1 MPIKRGHVAPQ
12 NTFIDTLI
20 QKFDSQGRKFLI
32 ANAVLPGAPI
42 IFCNDEFCS
51 LCGYSR
57 AQILRRSAALEF
69 LYGPSTSF
77 ASIKDLKTAL
87 SDYEEKVIMAI
98 LCNKSGNQFICQITV
113 APVRNAE
120 GQVRLYI
127 LTFVVNSEFRKT
139 KSTNLPSKTSLTND
153 RKTSKNYQRQLCCI
167 PINDTVGEESRTI
180 SQLTNVHD
188 HKDELE
194 QPISRCELEN
204 STSANSTERDL
215 SCTCLMQPG
224 ELKQPLPRSNSL
236 VSISPNVPKEPKRGR
251 NYLVCRGHSIVSTSS
266 HMSRG
271 NSLVGLSRGCGGI
284 VVNTDSWNAS
294 RRHVSEKVAEMLSM
308 GPELNPEQKLHS
320 PRIHPFT
327 LKHYGPI
334 KAVWDW
340 LVLLFVIYTAV
351 FTPYA
356 AAFLLPDA
364 KRKRRHNDG
373 WGRYSGLTS
382 YQNPLQ
388 IIDLFVD
395 IMFIVDI
402 FINFRTTYVNRNDE
416 LISHPGQIAIH
427 YFKGWF
433 LIDVV
438 AAIPFDLLLF
448 GAETDEM
455 ATLIG
460 LLKTARLLRLVRVV
474 RKLDR
479 YSEYG
484 AAVLLLLMATF
495 VLIAHWLACIWYAI
509 GNVERQQFNVRI
521 GWLDQLAEQIK
532 QPFGNRSTLGPS
544 IKSKYITALYF
555 TFSSLTSVGF
565 GNVSPNTNSEKIFS
579 VCVML
584 VGSLMYAGIFGHV
597 SAIIQR
603 LYSGTARYHAQMVRV
618 KEFIRFHQIPNPL
631 KRRLEEFFQHA
642 WSYTNGIDMNL
653 VLRSFPECL
662 QADICLHL
670 NRNLLNTCSPFKNA
684 SQGCLRALALKLKTT
699 HVPPGD
705 TLVHKGDVLNFLC
718 FIARGSIEIMI
729 GCDILAVLGQGDVF
743 GENPTDFISMG
754 QSKYNVRALTYCDLH
769 RIQRDDLL
777 EILEMYPE
785 FAKQFKKELEIT
797 FDLRDYSDPC
807 ILNPE
812 LIQPSDKPVKY
823 SSPKH
828 ISISHQTN
836 ADVGDNNNDADDNGG
851 VSNDNSDY
859 DEDFD
864 ECFQLHE
871 INDIRNIHSMPFID
885 CYSNDQSP
893 IVRTKPLINPNI
905 SSTKSF
911 EQINRYNNI
920 YTCDPN
926 VFSFTNDNNNELDIV
941 GLSSR
946 NKIMYHPIHD
956 KQSIVE
962 DSADTSQ
969 PSSAIT
975 HPIHSLI
982 NNSKPCEGSNPVE
995 NQSLDRISSSD
1006 IIVNLLTRLSSMEN
1020 NLLSLE
1026 KKLNTELNQL
1036 SQLIDI
1042 YSS

>member
-1 MPIKRGHVAPQ
+1 MPVKRGHVAPQ

-57 AQILRRSAALEF
+57 AQILRRSAGLEF
-69 LYGPSTSF
+69 LYGPLTSST
-77 ASIKDLKTAL
+77 SIKDLKTAL
-87 SDYEEKVIMAI
+87 SNSDEKVILVV
-98 LCNKSGNQFICQITV
+98 LCTKSGNHFVCQITV

-127 LTFVVNSEFRKT
+127 LTFVVSSELRNT
-139 KSTNLPSKTSLTND
+139 KSTNLPSKTKHS
-153 RKTSKNYQRQLCCI
+153 
-167 PINDTVGEESRTI
+167 P
-180 SQLTNVHD
+180 
-188 HKDELE
+188 
-194 QPISRCELEN
+194 N
-204 STSANSTERDL
+204 STYVI
-215 SCTCLMQPG
+215 QPD
-224 ELKQPLPRSNSL
+224 ELKQRLPRSSSL
-236 VSISPNVPKEPKRGR
+236 VNINSNIPKEPKRNR
-251 NYLVCRGHSIVSTSS
+251 HYLVCRGHSVVSTSS

-271 NSLVGLSRGCGGI
+271 NSVVGLSRGCGGI
-284 VVNTDSWNAS
+284 VVNTDSWTAS

-308 GPELNPEQKLHS
+308 GTELNPEQKLHS

-327 LKHYGPI
+327 LKHYGPV

-364 KRKRRHNDG
+364 KRRRRHNDG

-416 LISHPGQIAIH
+416 LVSHPGQIAIH

-603 LYSGTARYHAQMVRV
+603 LYSGTARYHAQMLRV

-670 NRNLLNTCSPFKNA
+670 NRYLLNTYSPFKNA
-684 SQGCLRALALKLKTT
+684 SQGCLRSVALKMKTT

-743 GENPTDFISMG
+743 GENPTEYLSMG

-769 RIQRDDLL
+769 KIQRDDLL

-785 FAKQFKKELEIT
+785 FAKQFKRELEIT

-807 ILNPE
+807 LLNPE
-812 LIQPSDKPVKY
+812 FIQPPAAQFT
-823 SSPKH
+823 KH
-828 ISISHQTN
+828 ISSSEHIDLLSSHQN
-836 ADVGDNNNDADDNGG
+836 NIVDGVHSDNNDVNDDNNAGC
-851 VSNDNSDY
+851 VDSNDNSDY
-859 DEDFD
+859 EKDFD
-864 ECFQLHE
+864 ESFQLHE
-871 INDIRNIHSMPFID
+871 INDIKNNNSMPYID
-885 CYSNDQSP
+885 CYSNNASP
-893 IVRTKPLINPNI
+893 VAVRKSSVNPNVL
-905 SSTKSF
+905 SSKST
-911 EQINRYNNI
+911 EQGSQYNV
-920 YTCDPN
+920 YTHDSN
-926 VFSFTNDNNNELDIV
+926 VFSFNINEPDIV
-941 GLSSR
+941 DLSS
-946 NKIMYHPIHD
+946 NKMTYHPIDD
-956 KQSIVE
+956 KHPIFE
-962 DSADTSQ
+962 DSADNSQ
-969 PSSAIT
+969 PSSAIR
-975 HPIHSLI
+975 HPTDSIADNYKLCERPNPDEHESLRPI
-982 NNSKPCEGSNPVE
+982 N
-995 NQSLDRISSSD
+995 SSD
-1006 IIVNLLTRLSSMEN
+1006 IIVNLLTRLGSMEN
-1020 NLLSLE
+1020 NLSSIE
-1026 KKLNTELNQL
+1026 KRLNNELNQI
-1036 SQLIDI
+1036 SQLIDT

>member
-139 KSTNLPSKTSLTND
+139 KSTNFPSKTSLTND

-167 PINDTVGEESRTI
+167 PVNDTVGEESRTI

-729 GCDILAVLGQGDVF
+729 GCDILSVLGQGDVF

-926 VFSFTNDNNNELDIV
+926 VFSFTNDNNYELDIV

-946 NKIMYHPIHD
+946 NKIMYYPIHD

-975 HPIHSLI
+975 HPIHSLT
-982 NNSKPCEGSNPVE
+982 NNSKPCEGSNLVE
-995 NQSLDRISSSD
+995 NQSLGRISSSD
-1006 IIVNLLTRLSSMEN
+1006 IIANLLTRLSSMEN

>member
-77 ASIKDLKTAL
+77 TSIKDLKTAL

-127 LTFVVNSEFRKT
+127 LTFVVNSEYRKT

-153 RKTSKNYQRQLCCI
+153 KKTNKKYQRQLCCI
-167 PINDTVGEESRTI
+167 PVNDTVGEESRTI
-180 SQLTNVHD
+180 GQSTNVHD

-204 STSANSTERDL
+204 SNSANSTERDL

-236 VSISPNVPKEPKRGR
+236 VSISLNVPKEPKRGR

-327 LKHYGPI
+327 LKHYGPV

-603 LYSGTARYHAQMVRV
+603 LYSGTARYHAQMLRV

-807 ILNPE
+807 ILNPG
-812 LIQPSDKPVKY
+812 LIQPSDKLAKY
-823 SSPKH
+823 SSPEH
-828 ISISHQTN
+828 IGISHQTN

-859 DEDFD
+859 EEDFD

-920 YTCDPN
+920 YTYGPN

-946 NKIMYHPIHD
+946 NKVMYNPIHD

-969 PSSAIT
+969 PSSAINHT
-975 HPIHSLI
+975 VHSLI
-982 NNSKPCEGSNPVE
+982 SNSKPCEGSNPVE
-995 NQSLDRISSSD
+995 NQSLGRISSSD

-1026 KKLNTELNQL
+1026 KKLNTELNQI

>member
-1 MPIKRGHVAPQ
+1 
-12 NTFIDTLI
+12 
-20 QKFDSQGRKFLI
+20 
-32 ANAVLPGAPI
+32 
-42 IFCNDEFCS
+42 
-51 LCGYSR
+51 
-57 AQILRRSAALEF
+57 
-69 LYGPSTSF
+69 
-77 ASIKDLKTAL
+77 
-87 SDYEEKVIMAI
+87 MAI

>member
-139 KSTNLPSKTSLTND
+139 KSTNFPSKTSLTND

-167 PINDTVGEESRTI
+167 PVNDTVGEESRTI

-474 RKLDR
+474 RKLD
-479 YSEYG
+479 
-484 AAVLLLLMATF
+484 
-495 VLIAHWLACIWYAI
+495 
-509 GNVERQQFNVRI
+509 
-521 GWLDQLAEQIK
+521 
-532 QPFGNRSTLGPS
+532 P
-544 IKSKYITALYF
+544 
-555 TFSSLTSVGF
+555 
-565 GNVSPNTNSEKIFS
+565 
-579 VCVML
+579 
-584 VGSLMYAGIFGHV
+584 LMYAGIFGHV

-670 NRNLLNTCSPFKNA
+670 NRNLLNTYA

-729 GCDILAVLGQGDVF
+729 GCDILSVLGQGDVF

-926 VFSFTNDNNNELDIV
+926 VFSFTNDNNYELDIV

-946 NKIMYHPIHD
+946 NKIMYYPIHD

-975 HPIHSLI
+975 HPIHSLT
-982 NNSKPCEGSNPVE
+982 NNSKPCEGSNLVE
-995 NQSLDRISSSD
+995 NQSLGRISSSD
-1006 IIVNLLTRLSSMEN
+1006 IIANLLTRLSSMEN

>member
-57 AQILRRSAALEF
+57 AQILCRSAALEF

-139 KSTNLPSKTSLTND
+139 KSTNHPSKTSLTND
-153 RKTSKNYQRQLCCI
+153 RKTSRNYQRQLCCI
-167 PINDTVGEESRTI
+167 SVNDTVGEESRTI

-188 HKDELE
+188 HKDELG

-284 VVNTDSWNAS
+284 VVNTNSWNAS

-327 LKHYGPI
+327 LKHYGPV

-812 LIQPSDKPVKY
+812 LIQPSDKLAKY
-823 SSPKH
+823 PSPKH

-859 DEDFD
+859 EEDFD

-893 IVRTKPLINPNI
+893 IVRKKPLINPNI

-911 EQINRYNNI
+911 EQINRYNNM

-946 NKIMYHPIHD
+946 NKIMYYPIHD

-975 HPIHSLI
+975 HPTHSLI

-995 NQSLDRISSSD
+995 NQSLSRISSSD

>member
-87 SDYEEKVIMAI
+87 SDYEEKVIMAV

-139 KSTNLPSKTSLTND
+139 KSTNLPNKTSLTND
-153 RKTSKNYQRQLCCI
+153 RKTSKNFQRQLCCF
-167 PINDTVGEESRTI
+167 PVNDTVGEESHTI

-188 HKDELE
+188 HNDEIE
-194 QPISRCELEN
+194 QPISRCEPEN
-204 STSANSTERDL
+204 STSANSTDRDL

-224 ELKQPLPRSNSL
+224 ELKQPLARSNSL
-236 VSISPNVPKEPKRGR
+236 VSISFNVPKEPKRGR
-251 NYLVCRGHSIVSTSS
+251 NYLVCRGHSVVSTSP

-327 LKHYGPI
+327 LKHYGPV

-603 LYSGTARYHAQMVRV
+603 LYSGTARYHAQMLRV

-807 ILNPE
+807 LLNPE
-812 LIQPSDKPVKY
+812 LIQPSDKLAKY
-823 SSPKH
+823 SSPEN
-828 ISISHQTN
+828 IGISHQTN
-836 ADVGDNNNDADDNGG
+836 ADDNGG

-859 DEDFD
+859 EEDFD

-893 IVRTKPLINPNI
+893 IVRKKPLINPNI
-905 SSTKSF
+905 SSSKSF
-911 EQINRYNNI
+911 EQINPYNNM

-926 VFSFTNDNNNELDIV
+926 VFSFTNDNNNELNIV
-941 GLSSR
+941 DLSPR
-946 NKIMYHPIHD
+946 NKIVSYPIHD
-956 KQSIVE
+956 KQSIIE

-975 HPIHSLI
+975 HPTHSLI

-995 NQSLDRISSSD
+995 NQSLGRISSSD
-1006 IIVNLLTRLSSMEN
+1006 IIVNLLTRLGSMEN

-1026 KKLNTELNQL
+1026 KKLNTELNQI

>member
-1 MPIKRGHVAPQ
+1 
-12 NTFIDTLI
+12 
-20 QKFDSQGRKFLI
+20 
-32 ANAVLPGAPI
+32 
-42 IFCNDEFCS
+42 
-51 LCGYSR
+51 
-57 AQILRRSAALEF
+57 
-69 LYGPSTSF
+69 
-77 ASIKDLKTAL
+77 
-87 SDYEEKVIMAI
+87 
-98 LCNKSGNQFICQITV
+98 
-113 APVRNAE
+113 
-120 GQVRLYI
+120 
-127 LTFVVNSEFRKT
+127 
-139 KSTNLPSKTSLTND
+139 
-153 RKTSKNYQRQLCCI
+153 
-167 PINDTVGEESRTI
+167 
-180 SQLTNVHD
+180 
-188 HKDELE
+188 
-194 QPISRCELEN
+194 
-204 STSANSTERDL
+204 
-215 SCTCLMQPG
+215 
-224 ELKQPLPRSNSL
+224 
-236 VSISPNVPKEPKRGR
+236 
-251 NYLVCRGHSIVSTSS
+251 
-266 HMSRG
+266 MSRG
-271 NSLVGLSRGCGGI
+271 NSIVGLSRGCGGI
-284 VVNTDSWNAS
+284 VVNTDSWTAS

-308 GPELNPEQKLHS
+308 GTELNPEQKLHS

-327 LKHYGPI
+327 LKHYGPV

-364 KRKRRHNDG
+364 KRRRRHNDG

-416 LISHPGQIAIH
+416 LVSHPGQIAIH

-603 LYSGTARYHAQMVRV
+603 LYSGTARYHAQMLRV

-670 NRNLLNTCSPFKNA
+670 NRYLLNTYSPFKNA
-684 SQGCLRALALKLKTT
+684 SQGCLRSLALKMKTT

-743 GENPTDFISMG
+743 GENPTEYLSMG

-769 RIQRDDLL
+769 KIQRDDLL

-785 FAKQFKKELEIT
+785 FAKQFKRELEIT
-797 FDLRDYSDPC
+797 FDLRDYSDSC
-807 ILNPE
+807 LLNPGF
-812 LIQPSDKPVKY
+812 IQPPSAQFAKY
-823 SSPKH
+823 ISSSEH
-828 ISISHQTN
+828 VDLASSYQNNIVDGVRS
-836 ADVGDNNNDADDNGG
+836 DNNDVNDDNNAGC
-851 VSNDNSDY
+851 VDSNDNSDY
-859 DEDFD
+859 EKEDFD
-864 ECFQLHE
+864 ESFQLHE
-871 INDIRNIHSMPFID
+871 INDIKNSMPYID
-885 CYSNDQSP
+885 CYSNNASPVSVKKSPVNLNVLSSKSTEQS
-893 IVRTKPLINPNI
+893 N
-905 SSTKSF
+905 
-911 EQINRYNNI
+911 QYNA
-920 YTCDPN
+920 YTHNSN
-926 VFSFTNDNNNELDIV
+926 VFSFNINEPDIV
-941 GLSSR
+941 DLSS
-946 NKIMYHPIHD
+946 NKMFYHSMDDKHPIF
-956 KQSIVE
+956 E
-962 DSADTSQ
+962 DSADSSQ
-969 PSSAIT
+969 PSSAIH
-975 HPIHSLI
+975 HPTDSVADNYKLR
-982 NNSKPCEGSNPVE
+982 ERSNPDE
-995 NQSLDRISSSD
+995 HESLRLTNSSG
-1006 IIVNLLTRLSSMEN
+1006 IIVNLLTRLGSMEN
-1020 NLLSLE
+1020 NLSSIE
-1026 KKLNTELNQL
+1026 KRLNNELNQI
-1036 SQLIDI
+1036 SQLIDT

>member
-167 PINDTVGEESRTI
+167 PVNDTVGEESRTI

-743 GENPTDFISMG
+743 GENPTDFTSMG

-859 DEDFD
+859 EEDFD

-926 VFSFTNDNNNELDIV
+926 VFSFTNDNNNELDIA

-946 NKIMYHPIHD
+946 NKIMYYPIHD

-995 NQSLDRISSSD
+995 NQSLGRISSSD

>member
-32 ANAVLPGAPI
+32 ANAALPGAPI

-57 AQILRRSAALEF
+57 AEILRRSAGLEF
-69 LYGPSTSF
+69 LYGPLTSSR
-77 ASIKDLKTAL
+77 SIKDLKIAL
-87 SDYEEKVIMAI
+87 SDCEEKIIMAV
-98 LCNKSGNQFICQITV
+98 LCNKSGNQFACQITV

-127 LTFVVNSEFRKT
+127 LTFVVSSELRRT
-139 KSTNLPSKTSLTND
+139 KSTNSSKKTSPVED
-153 RKTSKNYQRQLCCI
+153 RKISVSFLRHLCGTQLRDSVVEEAKTSNQSAVVQNKNA
-167 PINDTVGEESRTI
+167 ESVQ
-180 SQLTNVHD
+180 SV
-188 HKDELE
+188 
-194 QPISRCELEN
+194 SRCEPEN
-204 STSANSTERDL
+204 SPSAISTEGDL
-215 SCTCLMQPG
+215 SCTCLMQSG
-224 ELKQPLPRSNSL
+224 EMKQPAPRSHSV
-236 VSISPNVPKEPKRGR
+236 VSISLNVAKEPKKSR
-251 NYLVCRGHSIVSTSS
+251 NYLVCRGHSIVSTTS
-266 HMSRG
+266 HISGG
-271 NSLVGLSRGCGGI
+271 NSTIGVTRGCGGI
-284 VVNTDSWNAS
+284 VVNTDSWTAS
-294 RRHVSEKVAEMLSM
+294 RRHVSDKVAEMFSM

-327 LKHYGPI
+327 LKHYGPV

-340 LVLLFVIYTAV
+340 LVLGFVIYTAV

-416 LISHPGQIAIH
+416 LVSHPGQIAIH

-565 GNVSPNTNSEKIFS
+565 GNVSPNTNPEKIFS

-603 LYSGTARYHAQMVRV
+603 LYSGTARYHAQMLRV

-642 WSYTNGIDMNL
+642 CTEK
-653 VLRSFPECL
+653 FPECL

-684 SQGCLRALALKLKTT
+684 SQGCLRSLALKLKTT

-743 GENPTDFISMG
+743 GENPTDHVSMG

-797 FDLRDYSDPC
+797 FDLRDYLDPC

-812 LIQPSDKPVKY
+812 LVHPSMQLARYASPEHIDLTDHNDDYEGDTHQATGKVSV
-823 SSPKH
+823 SSFFVIP
-828 ISISHQTN
+828 IIYERY
-836 ADVGDNNNDADDNGG
+836 
-851 VSNDNSDY
+851 VS
-859 DEDFD
+859 
-864 ECFQLHE
+864 C
-871 INDIRNIHSMPFID
+871 P
-885 CYSNDQSP
+885 
-893 IVRTKPLINPNI
+893 PLI
-905 SSTKSF
+905 
-911 EQINRYNNI
+911 R
-920 YTCDPN
+920 
-926 VFSFTNDNNNELDIV
+926 
-941 GLSSR
+941 
-946 NKIMYHPIHD
+946 
-956 KQSIVE
+956 
-962 DSADTSQ
+962 
-969 PSSAIT
+969 
-975 HPIHSLI
+975 
-982 NNSKPCEGSNPVE
+982 
-995 NQSLDRISSSD
+995 
-1006 IIVNLLTRLSSMEN
+1006 
-1020 NLLSLE
+1020 
-1026 KKLNTELNQL
+1026 
-1036 SQLIDI
+1036 
-1042 YSS
+1042 